1 MLARLRD
8 RLRGREQLVRR
19 GASQLR
25 WKAAVLRHAR
35 RGVGLQTIAGAPAPR
50 ETVVIVCLWGRP
62 HRLPAILESLAEQ
75 KDCPPLRLV
84 VWNNDHRNDARY
96 REEIARNG
104 ARGALSRV
112 DFGTSRINLGGMARF
127 LVARTVTTVGA
138 PQPFLMIDDDQ
149 DLDERFVAETLRA
162 AGPRVYAGVWAFRLG
177 EGYWDRL
184 EIEPGENATYVG
196 TGGSVCDS
204 ALVHERGFFR
214 GCPAKY
220 GFVEDLWAS
229 SFAAERKWSMS
240 KTSAELTFV
249 DDDVNQYPR
258 MVWLKAEFF
267 EYLRDHHGYGSR

>member
-1 MLARLRD
+1 M
-8 RLRGREQLVRR
+8 
-19 GASQLR
+19 
-25 WKAAVLRHAR
+25 
-35 RGVGLQTIAGAPAPR
+35 
-50 ETVVIVCLWGRP
+50 
-62 HRLPAILESLAEQ
+62 
-75 KDCPPLRLV
+75 RLV